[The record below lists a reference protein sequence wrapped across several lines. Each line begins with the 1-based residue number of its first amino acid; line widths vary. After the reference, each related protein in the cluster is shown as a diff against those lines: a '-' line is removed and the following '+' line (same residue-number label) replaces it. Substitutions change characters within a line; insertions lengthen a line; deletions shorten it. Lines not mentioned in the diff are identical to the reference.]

1 MKPLVTV
8 VVPVYNA
15 QKYLSHCLDSI
26 IAQNFES
33 MEIILVNDGSTDASE
48 EIINAYQSK
57 YPFIRYIKQK
67 NKGAAAAR
75 NAGIKEADGDYISFI
90 DADDYIDLGLYQ
102 DFQEK
107 IKDQE
112 VDIFMF
118 NANIISQ
125 ENRTAIAF
133 TTDFFKP
140 GVKEGDVIDYK
151 SIANFFYGNH
161 SICNKIYRKDFL
173 RQKKIWMKEGCIFED
188 TLFNFATLINAEKIL
203 FTYKAYYNYLNVSEN
218 SVTHTIGKNAF
229 DLFDIALAMEETAEN
244 LGLYPYFEYALFQYE
259 YECLIKTISQTEQKY
274 RRKLFLEGQ
283 KFLLPRIKKLN
294 PNIYMR
300 LVNINYGLAFLN
312 YSYEQF
318 ADTLLLSK
326 SDFEFKQ
333 KNIEKPRFSIIVP
346 MYNVE
351 RFVPLC
357 LKSLISQTFEDFE
370 IICVDDGSPDNSKDL
385 IKEYAQKD
393 SRIKLIVQ
401 ENKGLGG
408 ARNTGVRAARGEYLL
423 FVDSDDWLS
432 LNALEKMDETIKQN
446 PTDLGLFS
454 FNIFIDQTM
463 KLDPC
468 DMLKMFENI
477 PDVFTASQIA
487 SIMFIH
493 LCVWNKYYRREFFIK
508 NNLFFEENIYFEDIL
523 IHTKAL
529 IKAKSIAMCR
539 HNLYYY
545 RIREDSIMQS
555 TYSDKKI
562 NDVVKALSSTIKWLK
577 ENGVYEFYR
586 PSFARFT
593 ATALNNHFR
602 RAGAAYSGA
611 LKSALEKDEE
621 LVALFKS

>member
-1 MKPLVTV
+1 MKPLISVI
-8 VVPVYNA
+8 VPVFNA

-26 IAQNFES
+26 IAQNFAS
-33 MEIILVNDGSTDASE
+33 LEIILVNDGSTDASE
-48 EIINAYQSK
+48 EIIHAYQKK
-57 YPFIRYIKQK
+57 YPFILYIKQN

-75 NAGIKEADGDYISFI
+75 NAGIKEANGDYISFI
-90 DADDYIDLGLYQ
+90 DADDYIDSGLYQ
-102 DFQEK
+102 DFQDK
-107 IKDQE
+107 VKDQQ

-118 NANIISQ
+118 NAHIITQHNSDGL
-125 ENRTAIAF
+125 AF
-133 TTDFFKP
+133 TEDYFKP
-140 GVKEGDVIDYK
+140 GVKEGDVVDYK

-161 SICNKIYRKDFL
+161 SIWNKIYRKDFL

-229 DLFDIALAMEETAEN
+229 DFFDIALATEKAAEN
-244 LGLYPYFEYALFQYE
+244 RGLYHYFEYALFQYE

-274 RRKLFLEGQ
+274 RKKLFLEGQ
-283 KFLLPRIKKLN
+283 NFLRPRIKKLN
-294 PNIYMR
+294 PDIYMR

-326 SDFEFKQ
+326 SDFKFKQ

-357 LKSLISQTFEDFE
+357 LKSLINQTFEDFE

-385 IKEYAQKD
+385 IKQYAQKD
-393 SRIKLIVQ
+393 SRVKLIVQ

-408 ARNTGVRAARGEYLL
+408 ARNAGVRAAGGEYLL

-432 LNALEKMDETIKQN
+432 LDALEKMDKTIKKN

-454 FNIFIDQTM
+454 FNIFMDQTM
-463 KLDPC
+463 KLDQP
-468 DMLKMFENI
+468 DMLKLFENTNN
-477 PDVFTASQIA
+477 VFTASQIA

-493 LCVWNKYYRREFFIK
+493 LCVWNKYYRRDFFIK

-529 IKAKSIAMCR
+529 IKAQSIAMCR
-539 HNLYYY
+539 HHLYYY

-555 TYSDKKI
+555 SYSNKKI
-562 NDVVKALSSTIKWLK
+562 NDLVRALSSTVKWLK
-577 ENGVYEFYR
+577 ENEAYEFYK
-586 PSFARFT
+586 PYFARF
-593 ATALNNHFR
+593 AASAINNHFR
-602 RAGAAYSGA
+602 RAGAAFSGP
-611 LKSALEKDEE
+611 LKNALENNEE
-621 LVALFKS
+621 IMALFKA